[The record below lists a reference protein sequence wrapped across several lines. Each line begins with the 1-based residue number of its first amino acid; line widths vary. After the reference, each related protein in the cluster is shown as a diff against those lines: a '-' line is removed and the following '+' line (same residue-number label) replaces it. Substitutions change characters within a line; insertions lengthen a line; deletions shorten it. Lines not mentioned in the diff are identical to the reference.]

1 MVLKVVGERDY
12 IACEAQP
19 LAETDPDSDAR
30 IGLPDGGY
38 L

>member
-1 MVLKVVGERDY
+1 MVLKVAGGRNY
-12 IACEAQP
+12 IACQAQP

-30 IGLPDGGY
+30 IGLHDGGY